1 MIQPPTAKF
10 VAPKLVQPPGNARPA
25 AIPPKLGGAAAS
37 GGIIQANA
45 KPMGMSPVG
54 GGGVRPPVTR
64 PAVVVR
70 PHLGGA
76 TPAQPQGGMV
86 QLGGKSLGKLPGA
99 LPGVNPLVLAALP
112 GALGTGKG
120 ALPGQAGGKGLAGK
134 VSAIVGAIVGGQA
147 CGSNIVGGGKGLL
160 GKALAPEENRAD
172 SSWDSGD
179 WQGERRGKGKGKGKK
194 GGKRKGK
201 DLGPF
206 NLKETMDDLGGMNRM
221 SRDDSIS
228 TSYKITDM
236 LLSLGFE
243 AWATTAAPMEKLS
256 LQIMIQQRF
265 AWFSVKQR
273 GWLMEVLIPLGIEI
287 KDDVPP
293 PDAGDRRGRKGGKG
307 KRRDRRDGGG
317 DDEGG
322 DDEWGSGGRRGKG
335 RGRRRR
341 GKGGDDEDGGGGGGG
356 CGGGRRGRRRG
367 GKGGDDDGD
376 RGGRK
381 GRQRGKGRRRD
392 DRGSWQEGDWRE
404 GKTGANTIEVTW
416 KPPGKEEEEGEGEDD
431 DDDEEEW

>member
-194 GGKRKGK
+194 GK
-201 DLGPF
+201 
-206 NLKETMDDLGGMNRM
+206 
-221 SRDDSIS
+221 
-228 TSYKITDM
+228 
-236 LLSLGFE
+236 
-243 AWATTAAPMEKLS
+243 
-256 LQIMIQQRF
+256 
-265 AWFSVKQR
+265 
-273 GWLMEVLIPLGIEI
+273 
-287 KDDVPP
+287 
-293 PDAGDRRGRKGGKG
+293 GKG
-307 KRRDRRDGGG
+307 KGKGKFKGKGKGEDG
-317 DDEGG
+317 EGG
-322 DDEWGSGGRRGKG
+322 DKDGEKKEGEEGGAEGEAKEKSGVGSIVSAQREARQREEGRFSPIVSAQRDARMRFEKDVLDRIQGRWVDETDSNTTYVVEGNVCSVSSGDGGRGFRNRLSVYGVEMCWDA
-335 RGRRRR
+335 RRFWHYLNLQELYAA
-341 GKGGDDEDGGGGGGG
+341 GDNVEKLEWNPAKDSPPTQQIVWLKAPPLPEGEEEAKEEDE
-356 CGGGRRGRRRG
+356 
-367 GKGGDDDGD
+367 
-376 RGGRK
+376 
-381 GRQRGKGRRRD
+381 
-392 DRGSWQEGDWRE
+392 
-404 GKTGANTIEVTW
+404 A
-416 KPPGKEEEEGEGEDD
+416 KEEEAKEGGE
-431 DDDEEEW
+431 EPAAAAEAS